1 MYFARPM
8 WVDDG
13 LYPAPE
19 DHTNHEASTQ
29 GQEHE
34 CTGITEPCEM
44 DGCAGMETKGSQ
56 CGNYCHLIMR
66 INYTQCCT

>member
-1 MYFARPM
+1 MYFARPV
-8 WVDDG
+8 WVDNG

-19 DHTNHEASTQ
+19 DHTNHEESTQ

-56 CGNYCHLIMR
+56 
-66 INYTQCCT
+66 